1 VPPARSALARPL
13 LIYAVSR
20 LLTLAAAAVATVGH
34 PGSTMW
40 GVLAGWDGNW
50 YRAVATGG
58 YPSSLPHG
66 VGLSAQS
73 GLAFFPAYPFA
84 MRLVWRLTPLTPLGA
99 GIFVSMVA
107 GAIAALLV
115 RALVRHL
122 ADAEAAERAFVLFC
136 FFPGAFI
143 FSMIYAEGVMLV
155 GAAACLLA
163 LLRKRWVLAGLGGAL
178 ASAARGNGLVLTLC
192 CAWVA
197 ALAIRRDR
205 DWKALAAPILAP
217 LGAVAY
223 FAFLKARTGSFTTW
237 FTVERNGWNER
248 FDFAS
253 TNWNHAHRFLHH
265 PFRNANELILGL
277 SLLFAIGAGIAL
289 VRSGLPSVLA
299 VYTFATLALVF
310 LSATLG
316 VRPRFLL
323 TAFPLLVPIAMRAR
337 GSTFT
342 VTASAF
348 AGTMTLL
355 LIFYGVQP
363 LNGVA
368 P

>member
-1 VPPARSALARPL
+1 V
-13 LIYAVSR
+13 
-20 LLTLAAAAVATVGH
+20 LTLPAAAIATIGH
-34 PGSTMW
+34 PRSTLW
-40 GVLAGWDGNW
+40 GVLGGWDGNW
-50 YRAVATGG
+50 YRIVATGG
-58 YPSSLPHG
+58 YPSNLPHHPG
-66 VGLSAQS
+66 INAQS
-73 GLAFFPAYPFA
+73 GNAFFPAYPFA
-84 MRLVWRLTPLTPLGA
+84 IRLVWRLTPLTPLGA
-99 GIFVSMVA
+99 GIFVSIVA
-107 GAIAALLV
+107 GALAALLV
-115 RALVRHL
+115 RALVRQV

-143 FSMIYAEGVMLV
+143 LTMVYAEGVMLV

-163 LLRKRWVLAGLGGAL
+163 LLRKRWVLAGLAGAL

-197 ALAIRRDR
+197 AIAIRRDR
-205 DWKALAAPILAP
+205 EWKALAAPLLAP
-217 LGAVAY
+217 LGALG
-223 FAFLKARTGSFTTW
+223 FFLFLKARTGSFTAW
-237 FTVERNGWNER
+237 FTVERYGWNER

-253 TNWNHAHRFLHH
+253 NNWNHAHRFLHH
-265 PFRNANELILGL
+265 PFRNASELILGL
-277 SLLFAIGAGIAL
+277 GLLFAIGAGVTL
-289 VRSGLPSVLA
+289 VRSGLPSVLT

-323 TAFPLLVPIAMRAR
+323 TAFPLLIPIAIRAR
-337 GSTFT
+337 GTMFT

-348 AGTMTLL
+348 AGTMTML

-363 LNGVA
+363 LGGVA